1 MSADYTYDEEGYLWP
16 FFVFTLAFIITV
28 PLTFLVVK
36 RSRDPAASFAR
47 IHTSFKHA
55 HTDTVNSLR
64 KQEKRKDRKLWLI
77 VAVAVGWAVM
87 AYMLY
92 LIQTTEAPVH
102 KIWNPYDILNIPES
116 ATEKQIKS
124 TFRKLSLRLHPDK
137 AKPDAAKNETL
148 EDLNARYVEISK
160 AYQAL
165 TDEDV
170 RNNYIQYGNPDG
182 KQGYSINIALP
193 KVMVSDG
200 NGKYLVLLYSVL
212 FGVLL
217 PYLVGSWWYG
227 TLRRSKEGVLM
238 ESANRLFRE
247 YKDNID
253 EGGAVTALSTGKE
266 YEELFHGDKVDAGLA
281 TVESRILAEGELSPL
296 AGGLSVKDQEKLED
310 LESGAQRKALA
321 LLWAYLGRIE
331 LDDAELNKAKFAV
344 APIAHSLN
352 KALNAIALAYMN
364 TGPLLSSYYASQL
377 LIQALPPKS
386 SPLLQLPYFTP
397 AVVKAVE
404 GDSRMHTTVQ
414 GFLDRPDAKRRSLV
428 VGKGLLSD
436 DQYREAVSVAK
447 QLPFLRVAKAYFK
460 VTGERFIIPSS
471 LVTLVVKGRF
481 VPPGSENVPEINPA
495 DLEDI
500 DPAEDDLDAIAGRK
514 TTKLVGK
521 DEKTGKPI
529 YESAD
534 TELIAAPLVQ
544 APYFARDHSPRWH
557 VFLTDSKQ
565 GRVAVPPFTFAQ
577 FDRPIFE
584 ADGVTPTFNVQTLK
598 AQFAAPPQAGHYTF
612 VMHVV
617 CDSYVGFDTKMEV
630 TLIVEEAGK
639 AEVEEVEDEI
649 SEPEEGE
656 HFPSFSPFFFLF
668 LERTVTDLVLACAD
682 SIAGI
687 MHAAKGG
694 EPKKR
699 KPAAKKEESD
709 SDEESGTE
717 EEEDDTSATNTDTE
731 PEN

>member
-1 MSADYTYDEEGYLWP
+1 MSTDYTYDEEGYLWP
-16 FFVFTLAFIITV
+16 FFVFTLTFIITL
-28 PLTFLVVK
+28 PLTYLLVK
-36 RSRDPAASFAR
+36 RSRDPAASFPR
-47 IHTSFKHA
+47 IQTNFKHA
-55 HTDTVNSLR
+55 HSDTVDALR
-64 KQEKRKDRKLWLI
+64 SQEKRKDRKLWLVLAV
-77 VAVAVGWAVM
+77 VAGWAIM
-87 AYMLY
+87 GYMLY

-102 KIWNPYDILNIPES
+102 KLWNPYDILGISES
-116 ATEKQIKS
+116 STEKQIKS
-124 TFRKLSLRLHPDK
+124 IYKKLSLRLHPDK
-137 AKPDAAKNETL
+137 VRVDPSKNETL
-148 EDLNARYVEISK
+148 EDLNNRYVEISK

-193 KVMVSDG
+193 KIIVSDG
-200 NGKYLVLLYSVL
+200 NGKYIVLIYSML

-238 ESANRLFRE
+238 ESANNLFRE
-247 YKDNID
+247 YKENID
-253 EGGAVTALSTGKE
+253 EGGVVTALSTGKE
-266 YEELFHGDKVDAGLA
+266 YEELFSGDKADSGLSK
-281 TVESRILAEGELSPL
+281 VESRILAEGELSPL
-296 AGGLSVKDQEKLED
+296 AGGLSVKDRERLES
-310 LESGAQRKALA
+310 LESGPQRKALA
-321 LLWAYLGRIE
+321 LLWAYLGRVE
-331 LDDAELNKAKFAV
+331 LDDPALEKAKFAV

-352 KALNAIALAYMN
+352 KSFTAISLAYMN
-364 TGPLLSSYYASQL
+364 TGPLLASYYASQL
-377 LIQALPPKS
+377 LVQALPPKS

-404 GDSRMHTTVQ
+404 GDSRMHTSIQ

-428 VGKGLLSD
+428 VGKNLLTEP
-436 DQYREAVSVAK
+436 QYKEAISVAK

-460 VTGERFIIPSS
+460 VTGERYIIPSS

-481 VPPGSENVPEINPA
+481 VPPGSEKVPEVIPA
-495 DLEDI
+495 DLEDM
-500 DPAEDDLDAIAGRK
+500 DPAEDDLDAILGRK
-514 TTKLVGK
+514 TKKLVGK

-529 YESAD
+529 VESAE
-534 TELIAAPLVQ
+534 TELISAPLVA

-577 FDRPIFE
+577 FDRPIFG
-584 ADGVTPTFNVQTLK
+584 ADGTTPTFAMQTLK
-598 AQFAAPPQAGHYTF
+598 AQFQAPPQAGHYTF

-630 TLIVEEAGK
+630 TLIVEEASK
-639 AEVEEVEDEI
+639 ADEMEVDDEI
-649 SEPEEGE
+649 SEPEE
-656 HFPSFSPFFFLF
+656 
-668 LERTVTDLVLACAD
+668 D

-687 MHAAKGG
+687 MNAAKGG
-694 EPKKR
+694 APPQPKRR
-699 KPAAKKEESD
+699 KLPAKKESD
-709 SDEESGTE
+709 EESDEESGTE

>member
-1 MSADYTYDEEGYLWP
+1 MSTDYAYDEEGYLWP
-16 FFVFTLAFIITV
+16 FFVFTLALIITV
-28 PLTFLVVK
+28 PLTYLLVK
-36 RSRDPAASFAR
+36 RSRDPAASFPR
-47 IHTSFKHA
+47 VHTSYKHA
-55 HTDTVNSLR
+55 HSDTVESLR

-77 VAVAVGWAVM
+77 LAVIAGWAVIG
-87 AYMLY
+87 YMLY
-92 LIQTTEAPVH
+92 LIQTTEAPTH
-102 KIWNPYDILNIPES
+102 KLWNPYDILNIPES

-124 TFRKLSLRLHPDK
+124 HYKRLSLKYHPDK
-137 AKPDAAKNETL
+137 AKPDPAKNETL

-165 TDEDV
+165 TDEEV

-193 KVMVSDG
+193 KAIVSDG
-200 NGKYLVLLYSVL
+200 NGKYVVLVYSVL
-212 FGVLL
+212 FGMLL

-247 YKDNID
+247 YKENID
-253 EGGAVTALSTGKE
+253 EGGIVSALSTGKE
-266 YEELFHGDKVDAGLA
+266 FEELLKGDRADSGLSKI
-281 TVESRILAEGELSPL
+281 ESRVLGEGELTPL
-296 AGGLSVKDQEKLED
+296 AGGLSVKDKEKLED
-310 LESGAQRKALA
+310 LESGPQRKALA

-331 LDDAELNKAKFAV
+331 LDDADLNKAKFAV

-352 KALNAIALAYMN
+352 KSFNAIALAYMHTN
-364 TGPLLSSYYASQL
+364 PLLASYYTSQL

-414 GFLDRPDAKRRSLV
+414 GFMDRPDAKRRSLV
-428 VGKGLLSD
+428 VGKGLLND
-436 DQYREAVSVAK
+436 EQYKEAVSVAK
-447 QLPFLRVAKAYFK
+447 QLPYLRVAKAFFK

-481 VPPGSENVPEINPA
+481 VPPGSENVPAIDPT

-500 DPAEDDLDAIAGRK
+500 DPAEDDLDAILGRK
-514 TTKLVGK
+514 TKKTVGK

-529 YESAD
+529 VESAE
-534 TELIAAPLVQ
+534 TQLIPAPLAA

-577 FDRPIFE
+577 FDRPVFE
-584 ADGVTPTFNVQTLK
+584 ADGKTPTYAMQTLK
-598 AQFAAPPQAGHYTF
+598 AQFQAPPQAGHYTF

-630 TLIVEEAGK
+630 TLVVEEASK
-639 AEVEEVEDEI
+639 AAEMEVEDEI
-649 SEPEEGE
+649 SEPDE
-656 HFPSFSPFFFLF
+656 
-668 LERTVTDLVLACAD
+668 D

-687 MHAAKGG
+687 MTAAKGG
-694 EPKKR
+694 QTKKR
-699 KPAAKKEESD
+699 KPAKEEEEEEEED
-709 SDEESGTE
+709 SDEESGTDDE
-717 EEEDDTSATNTDTE
+717 DDDTSATNTDTE
-731 PEN
+731 AED